1 MRCACLV
8 VTMLVGSAAADAS
21 VVAIKKVVATSERK
35 TEDGRDIARY
45 AFDGIDYPGVF
56 TSWCT
61 ADGEGQGGELTVTFM
76 ADELIDGIS
85 IDVGAGAEVRALDV
99 VSGDQVFR
107 AVPVKG
113 RADAKLGIT
122 TRSLTVRFAEV
133 ASSKEA
139 ACLSQI
145 TLERDGLSLTAV
157 LGVPAKAVTP
167 AVLGKAVVKL
177 SAAAQRCKA
186 GELAK
191 LSAFPVGYDYIGGGD
206 QTAHGQHKSAGVLAR
221 YCKGRGLGTVA
232 VATAEEAI
240 DGLRTGSGVGEVGV
254 EVGDGRIWLLRWRR
268 GRWLLAAIEG
278 LVRRD
283 KD

>member
-1 MRCACLV
+1 MRAGWLV
-8 VTMLVGSAAADAS
+8 VMMLVGSAAADAS
-21 VVAIKKVVATSERK
+21 VIAIKKVVATSERK
-35 TEDGRDIARY
+35 GEDGRDVARY
-45 AFDGIDYPGVF
+45 AFDGIDYPGVY

-61 ADGEGQGGELTVTFM
+61 ADGEGQGSELTVTFM

-99 VSGDQVFR
+99 VSGDQVWR

-113 RADAKLGIT
+113 RADAKLGVT
-122 TRSLTVRFAEV
+122 TRSLTVRLAEV
-133 ASSKEA
+133 ASSKQA

-145 TLERDGLSLTAV
+145 TLERDGLSLVSV

-167 AVLGKAVVKL
+167 AVLGKAVLGL

-186 GELAK
+186 GALGK

-232 VATAEEAI
+232 ATTADEAI
-240 DGLRTGSGVGEVGV
+240 DALHTAAGTAEVRV
-254 EVGDGRIWLLRWRR
+254 EVADGRVWLLRWRR
-268 GRWLLAAIEG
+268 GRWLLAALEG
-278 LVRRD
+278 LVRPE